1 MRAVSYTHLDV
12 YKRQGYQRKCLEDV
26 ICTVDVTEYLVKQ
39 KAISERSK
47 LEELM
52 DEKMAELKYEDQ
64 LKKTADRSADFKVLY
79 EAYLKTLSPVTD
91 DVQETLDGE

>member
-1 MRAVSYTHLDV
+1 MKMKHVSSL
-12 YKRQGYQRKCLEDV
+12 
-26 ICTVDVTEYLVKQ
+26 
-39 KAISERSK
+39 
-47 LEELM
+47 
-52 DEKMAELKYEDQ
+52 DQ